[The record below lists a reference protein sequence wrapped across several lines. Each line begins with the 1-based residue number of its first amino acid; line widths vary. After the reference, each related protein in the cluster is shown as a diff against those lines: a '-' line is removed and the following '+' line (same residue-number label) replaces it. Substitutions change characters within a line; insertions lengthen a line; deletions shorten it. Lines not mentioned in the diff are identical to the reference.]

1 MRMGGDTTHKKT
13 QDLCKIRP
21 KPKRDF
27 YFLCVMCTERTE
39 RQRANDCR
47 LGFRTAAEHEQST
60 PQQIRLEP

>member
-27 YFLCVMCTERTE
+27 YFLCVMYGENGETESE
-39 RQRANDCR
+39 R
-47 LGFRTAAEHEQST
+47 L
-60 PQQIRLEP
+60 PIRI